1 MAFGHC
7 SHERHYNEEIDE
19 STFEWK
25 GCWNCWHFDPGD
37 DYDLLDIKQMA
48 EILDVSIS
56 RVRSLINKGKLEADL
71 FERGRDMTLTGGL
84 ILGARKKYFIRK
96 EVLNNFIKKENEIS

>member
-25 GCWNCWHFDPGD
+25 GCWNCWHFSPNAL
-37 DYDLLDIKQMA
+37 YCLNHW
-48 EILDVSIS
+48 S
-56 RVRSLINKGKLEADL
+56 SLNPA
-71 FERGRDMTLTGGL
+71 
-84 ILGARKKYFIRK
+84 
-96 EVLNNFIKKENEIS
+96 